1 MIHKSIIIREDFMA
15 LIRNVLAIIGVIA
28 IGVVIYIGPT
38 IYKYKSA
45 FNDFDEQAF
54 ATYKSM
60 ADRLIETGNG
70 AAATVW
76 SAKVADDLTFEE
88 VDQSIKNI
96 ALERNIRAVGE
107 LPLGDQVSLMMGED
121 WRKLNIYLYCNP
133 LTAAKMIEH
142 DPAYAAYLPCRIS
155 LVEDDKGQ
163 LWIYTLDMDM
173 MIYGGKTLP
182 PELLKEAL
190 EVKDIMLD
198 ILTRAAE
205 GDF

>member
-1 MIHKSIIIREDFMA
+1 MGF
-15 LIRNVLAIIGVIA
+15 IRNILALL
-28 IGVVIYIGPT
+28 GVVAIAAAVWFGPAL
-38 IYKYKSA
+38 YKYKVA
-45 FNDFDEQAF
+45 FDSFDDKAYE
-54 ATYKSM
+54 TYAGM
-60 ADRLIETGNG
+60 GERLIETGNA

-76 SAKVADDLTFEE
+76 SAKVAEGLTFEE
-88 VDQSIKNI
+88 VDESIKNI
-96 ALERNIRAVGE
+96 AIERNIRGVGE
-107 LPLGDQVSLMMGED
+107 LPLGDQVTAMIGEP

-142 DPAYAAYLPCRIS
+142 DLAYAAYLPCRIS
-155 LVEDDKGQ
+155 LVEDEEGQ

-182 PELLKEAL
+182 PELLEEAL

-198 ILTRAAE
+198 ILERAAE

>member
-1 MIHKSIIIREDFMA
+1 MGTLRNILA
-15 LIRNVLAIIGVIA
+15 LLGVLAIGV
-28 IGVVIYIGPT
+28 GVWAGPT
-38 IYKYKSA
+38 LYRYKSA
-45 FNDFDEQAF
+45 FDSFDEKALE
-54 ATYKSM
+54 TYQGM
-60 ADRLIETGNG
+60 GERLIATGNA

-76 SAKVADDLTFEE
+76 SAKVAEGLTFED

-96 ALERNIRAVGE
+96 AIERNIKGVGE
-107 LPLGDQVSLMMGED
+107 LPLGDQVAAMTGQP

-142 DPAYAAYLPCRIS
+142 DLAYAAYLPCRVS
-155 LVEDDKGQ
+155 LVEDEEGQ
-163 LWIYTLDMDM
+163 LWIFTLDMDM

-182 PELLKEAL
+182 PELLAEAI

-198 ILTRAAE
+198 ILERAAE

>member
-1 MIHKSIIIREDFMA
+1 MGF
-15 LIRNVLAIIGVIA
+15 IRNVLALLGLIA
-28 IGVVIYIGPT
+28 VGLAIWVGPT
-38 IYKYKSA
+38 LYKYKSA
-45 FNDFDEQAF
+45 FDTFDPQAF
-54 ATYKSM
+54 ATYKKM
-60 ADRLIETGNG
+60 ADQLVETGNA

-76 SAKVADDLTFEE
+76 KAKVAEGLTFEE
-88 VDQSIKNI
+88 VDESIKNI
-96 ALERNIRAVGE
+96 AIERNIRGVGE
-107 LPLGDQVSLMMGED
+107 LPLGDQVTAMNGEP
-121 WRKLNIYLYCNP
+121 WRKLQIYLYCNP

-182 PELLKEAL
+182 DKLLKEAL
-190 EVKDIMLD
+190 EVKSIMQD
-198 ILTRAAE
+198 ILERAAE

>member
-1 MIHKSIIIREDFMA
+1 MTY
-15 LIRNVLAIIGVIA
+15 IRNILAFLGLLAIGL
-28 IGVVIYIGPT
+28 VVWQGPEL
-38 IYKYKSA
+38 YKYKVA
-45 FNDFDEQAF
+45 FDGFDDKAF
-54 ATYKSM
+54 ETYKNM
-60 ADRLIETGNG
+60 TDRLVETGNS

-76 SAKVADDLTFEE
+76 SAKVAEGLTFED
-88 VDQSIKNI
+88 VDQSIKQI
-96 ALERNIRAVGE
+96 AIERNIRGVGD
-107 LPLGDQVSLMMGED
+107 LPLGDQVAAMTGEP

-142 DPAYAAYLPCRIS
+142 DIAYAAYLPCRVS
-155 LVEDDKGQ
+155 LVEDEEGQ

-182 PELLKEAL
+182 PELLAEAL

-198 ILTRAAE
+198 ILERAAE

>member
-1 MIHKSIIIREDFMA
+1 MTF
-15 LIRNVLAIIGVIA
+15 IRNILALL
-28 IGVVIYIGPT
+28 GVVAVGLAVWLGPT
-38 IYKYKSA
+38 LYKYKTA
-45 FNDFDEQAF
+45 FDGFDDQAF
-54 ATYKSM
+54 DTYKGM
-60 ADRLIETGNG
+60 MDRLVETGNG

-76 SAKVADDLTFEE
+76 KAKVAEGLTFEE
-88 VDQSIKNI
+88 VDQSIKQI
-96 ALERNIRAVGE
+96 AIDRNIRGVGE
-107 LPLGDQVSLMMGED
+107 LPLGDQVAAMNGTP

-142 DPAYAAYLPCRIS
+142 DLAYAAYLPCRVS
-155 LVEDDKGQ
+155 LVEDETGQ

-190 EVKDIMLD
+190 EVKDIMQD
-198 ILTRAAE
+198 ILKRAAE